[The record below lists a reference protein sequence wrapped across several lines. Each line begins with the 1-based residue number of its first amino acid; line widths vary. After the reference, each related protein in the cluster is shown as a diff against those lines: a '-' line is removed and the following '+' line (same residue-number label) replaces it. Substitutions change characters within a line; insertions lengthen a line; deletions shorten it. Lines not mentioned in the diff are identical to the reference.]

1 MNTSV
6 TINLPEKLTILIK
19 EAMQDE
25 GLSESE
31 LIGKALDDYL
41 FIRKFRKLR
50 ARMVGKTEANYSDE
64 DIFALE
70 NTH

>member
-50 ARMVGKTEANYSDE
+50 ARMVSKAESDYSDE